1 MSANKVTLSN
11 HCEKCE
17 KETTREGKELED
29 EYKIHTHHYGNIQYS
44 TICKIFGDE
53 LTYNEL
59 KPYADDPE
67 EYGFLTVETLKIKGN
82 NKMLVTAWVDID
94 KIMEKKFD
102 LYRHYDMF
110 YYFDEMDDMFYYLDE
125 MEDLDEDE
133 DEEEEEEEEEEEPHK
148 IPDEVEWDEDLE
160 NMF

>member
-67 EYGFLTVETLKIKGN
+67 EYGLLTVETLKIKGN

-102 LYRHYDMF
+102 LGEINPEYVKCKLYEKRFITTGQSKQCHS
-110 YYFDEMDDMFYYLDE
+110 L
-125 MEDLDEDE
+125 
-133 DEEEEEEEEEEEPHK
+133 P
-148 IPDEVEWDEDLE
+148 
-160 NMF
+160 